1 MYPKNSYGRSKQTFF
16 MLTKEICSSL
26 DIKHIHLRL
35 ESLIQIKKIVIF
47 TLMMLLKK
55 FIKMS

>member
-1 MYPKNSYGRSKQTFF
+1 

-35 ESLIQIKKIVIF
+35 EFPIQIKKIIIF
-47 TLMMLLKK
+47 TLMILLKE
-55 FIKMS
+55 FIKMSW